1 MTIEVRKLIGT
12 TTSGNGGAVTV
23 TDTLSFNA
31 MLYAVEWVDGDL
43 ADSNTAVLSAT
54 GTESGVDYTLLT
66 LGAGEGDEDVIYY
79 PRVLAQDL
87 AADDLASTYAYPVVN
102 GTLKL
107 VIASGGDGKTGGC
120 HVYLLV

>member
-1 MTIEVRKLIGT
+1 MIEVRKLTGT
-12 TTSGNGGAVTV
+12 TNGGALTV
-23 TDTLSFNA
+23 TDTMSFNA

-43 ADSNTAVLSAT
+43 ANSHTAVLSSTA
-54 GTESGVDYTLLT
+54 TESGVDYVLLT
-66 LGAGEGDEDVIYY
+66 VGAGEGDDDVIFY

-102 GTLKL
+102 GTLEL
-107 VIASGGDGKTGGC
+107 VIASGGAAKTGGC